1 MSPTDILF
9 LYITCP
15 TKDLAV
21 LLSERAIQAKLAA
34 CANIHG
40 PMTSVY
46 PWEGAIQHDTE
57 WVLIL
62 KTNRAQVDALT
73 SLIESEHP
81 YQIPCILQ
89 MPIAGGNASYLKWL
103 QDQMAD

>member
-1 MSPTDILF
+1 MSPTDLLF

-15 TKDLAV
+15 TKELA
-21 LLSERAIQAKLAA
+21 LSLSECAIHGKMAA

-40 PMTSVY
+40 PITSVY
-46 PWEGAIQHDTE
+46 PWEGKIQQDTE

-62 KTNRAQVDALT
+62 KTARTQVDSLT
-73 SLIESEHP
+73 EFIEKEHP

-89 MPIAGGNASYLKWL
+89 MPIVGGNASYMQWL
-103 QDQMAD
+103 LDQMA

>member
-1 MSPTDILF
+1 MSPTDLLF

-15 TKDLAV
+15 TKELA
-21 LLSERAIQAKLAA
+21 LSLSERAIHGKMAA

-40 PMTSVY
+40 PITSVY
-46 PWEGAIQHDTE
+46 PWEGKIQQDTE

-62 KTNRAQVDALT
+62 KTARTQVDSLT
-73 SLIESEHP
+73 EFVEKEHP

-89 MPIAGGNASYLKWL
+89 MPIVGGNASYMQWL
-103 QDQMAD
+103 LDQMA